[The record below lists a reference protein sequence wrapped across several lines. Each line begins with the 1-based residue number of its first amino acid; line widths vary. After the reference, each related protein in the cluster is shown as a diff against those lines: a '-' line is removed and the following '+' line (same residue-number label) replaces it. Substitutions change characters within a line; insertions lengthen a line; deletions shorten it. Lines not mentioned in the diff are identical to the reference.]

1 MPLSALQKSSAIS
14 HHRNFLIQFELLQN
28 TKQELRPEPEYE
40 SNVLE
45 THLEKQC
52 QEELEQLADDLTITN
67 HNSPDNCET

>member
-45 THLEKQC
+45 THL
-52 QEELEQLADDLTITN
+52 DTPRDTMPRGTRTIGR
-67 HNSPDNCET
+67 